1 METYL
6 WLVKISGCSNQLQ
19 VVFFLTDVC
28 RFADKC
34 CVASNWR
41 QMQARHSEWIMST
54 TLWSRESTQLVTSWL
69 CSGYFPVWKQSCKRS
84 LSCRNHIYNVEE
96 FLNFSDLRWEFL
108 SVDGSKF
115 RRLFLVWFSL
125 IKLKAASIR
134 RQLKKLLPISNLR
147 LFHSVGF
154 VQYFSP
160 QPNQSLS
167 LVLLEVSSC

>member
-1 METYL
+1 MESLWNCPNHTHFCNQLVQKIIPGYTLMSHSHYSKNKNKTKHGNL

-41 QMQARHSEWIMST
+41 QMPTRHSEWIMST

-84 LSCRNHIYNVEE
+84 PSCRNHIYNVEE

-115 RRLFLVWFSL
+115 RYDFLWL
-125 IKLKAASIR
+125 NWKRHL
-134 RQLKKLLPISNLR
+134 
-147 LFHSVGF
+147 
-154 VQYFSP
+154 YT
-160 QPNQSLS
+160 
-167 LVLLEVSSC
+167 VS